1 LENKIIKFLKKFNI
15 LVVDST
21 KVEDS
26 NFSNY
31 VNDPKDTQIL
41 YDAISAGSDI
51 LLTDNLKDF
60 KIDEIQQKFNLK
72 ITNQI

>member
-1 LENKIIKFLKKFNI
+1 MKKYKIQYFLWELVPENSEFF
-15 LVVDST
+15 
-21 KVEDS
+21 
-26 NFSNY
+26 NY
-31 VNDPKDTQIL
+31 VNDLKDTQIL
-41 YDAISAGSDI
+41 YDAILSKSDI